1 MRELKGASVAAAQQE
16 TTAKKIRM
24 LAAKGVTPGLAIVRF
39 SADRAA
45 QMYGDFLAKSAA
57 QAGLYVERV
66 EPEENLT
73 QEDALATIHALNQN
87 PQIDGI
93 LLLMPLP
100 PGLDRSSLVE
110 AIAPGKD
117 IDGLTPTQVG
127 RLVTGRTAFV
137 PATARAVLATLR
149 HYEIPLAG
157 KHAVVIGRS
166 DVIGKPVAQ
175 LLLAANAT
183 VTICHS
189 KTQDLPNFTRAA
201 DILVAA
207 VGKAMMVTPDM
218 VSEDAVVVDVGIHRV
233 DGKTVGDVAPEAL
246 AKAQA
251 ATPVPGGIGS
261 VTTALMLDAAVTAAL
276 RHHP

>member
-1 MRELKGASVAAAQQE
+1 MRELTGAPVAAVQQE

-73 QEDALATIHALNQN
+73 QEDALATIHALSQN

-189 KTQDLPNFTRAA
+189 KTQDSPHFTRAA

-218 VSEDAVVVDVGIHRV
+218 VSDDAVVVDVGIHRV

>member
-1 MRELKGASVAAAQQE
+1 MRELTGAPVAAAQRE

-100 PGLDRSSLVE
+100 PGLDRSSLIE

-127 RLVTGRTAFV
+127 RLMTGRTAFV

-189 KTQDLPNFTRAA
+189 KTQDLPQFTRAA

-218 VSEDAVVVDVGIHRV
+218 VSDDAVVVDVGIHRV

>member
-1 MRELKGASVAAAQQE
+1 MRELKGAPVAAVQQE
-16 TTAKKIRM
+16 TTTKKIRM

-45 QMYGDFLAKSAA
+45 QMYGDFLAKSAT

-73 QEDALATIHALNQN
+73 QEDALATIHTLNQN

-189 KTQDLPNFTRAA
+189 KTQDLPHFTRAA

-218 VSEDAVVVDVGIHRV
+218 VSDDAVVVDVGIHRV

-261 VTTALMLDAAVTAAL
+261 VTTALMLDAVVTAAL

>member
-1 MRELKGASVAAAQQE
+1 MRELKGAPVAAAQQE
-16 TTAKKIRM
+16 TTAKKICT

-137 PATARAVLATLR
+137 PATARSVLATLR

-189 KTQDLPNFTRAA
+189 KTQDLPQFTRAA

-207 VGKAMMVTPDM
+207 VGKAMMVAPDM
-218 VSEDAVVVDVGIHRV
+218 VSDDAVVVDVGIHRV

>member
-1 MRELKGASVAAAQQE
+1 MRELKGAPVAAAQQE

-189 KTQDLPNFTRAA
+189 KTQDLPHFTRAV

-218 VSEDAVVVDVGIHRV
+218 VSDDAVVVDVGIHRV

-261 VTTALMLDAAVTAAL
+261 VTTALMLDAVVTAAL

>member
-1 MRELKGASVAAAQQE
+1 MRELTGAPVAAAQRE

-45 QMYGDFLAKSAA
+45 QMYGDFLAKSAT

-66 EPEENLT
+66 EPEEHLT
-73 QEDALATIHALNQN
+73 QEDALATIHTLNQN

-137 PATARAVLATLR
+137 PATARSVLATLR
-149 HYEIPLAG
+149 HYDIPLAG

-189 KTQDLPNFTRAA
+189 KTQDLSHFTHAA

>member
-1 MRELKGASVAAAQQE
+1 MRELKGAPVAAAQQE
-16 TTAKKIRM
+16 TTAKKIRT

-218 VSEDAVVVDVGIHRV
+218 VGEDAVVVDVGIHRV

>member
-1 MRELKGASVAAAQQE
+1 
-16 TTAKKIRM
+16 
-24 LAAKGVTPGLAIVRF
+24 
-39 SADRAA
+39 
-45 QMYGDFLAKSAA
+45 MYGDFLAKSAA

-110 AIAPGKD
+110 AIVPGKD

-175 LLLAANAT
+175 LLLAANVT

-189 KTQDLPNFTRAA
+189 KTQDLSHFTRAA

-218 VSEDAVVVDVGIHRV
+218 VGEDAVVVDVGIHRV

>member
-1 MRELKGASVAAAQQE
+1 MRELKGAPVAAAQQE
-16 TTAKKIRM
+16 TTAKKIRT

-110 AIAPGKD
+110 AIVPGKD

-218 VSEDAVVVDVGIHRV
+218 VGEDAVVVDVGIHRV

>member
-1 MRELKGASVAAAQQE
+1 MRELTGAPVAAAQRE

-73 QEDALATIHALNQN
+73 QEDALATIHTLNQN

-137 PATARAVLATLR
+137 PATARSVLATLR

-189 KTQDLPNFTRAA
+189 KTKDLSHFTLAA

-218 VSEDAVVVDVGIHRV
+218 VSEDAVVMDVGIHRV

>member
-1 MRELKGASVAAAQQE
+1 MRELKGAPVAAAQQE

-45 QMYGDFLAKSAA
+45 QMYGDFLAKSAT
-57 QAGLYVERV
+57 QAGLYVERG

-87 PQIDGI
+87 SQIDGI

-218 VSEDAVVVDVGIHRV
+218 VRDDAVVVDVGIHRV

>member
-137 PATARAVLATLR
+137 PATARAV
-149 HYEIPLAG
+149 
-157 KHAVVIGRS
+157 VIGRS

-218 VSEDAVVVDVGIHRV
+218 VGEDAVVVDVGIHRV

>member
-1 MRELKGASVAAAQQE
+1 MRELTGAPVAAAQQE

-24 LAAKGVTPGLAIVRF
+24 LAAKGVTPGLSIVRF

-45 QMYGDFLAKSAA
+45 QMYGDFLAKSAT

-73 QEDALATIHALNQN
+73 QEDALATIHTLNQN

-110 AIAPGKD
+110 AISPGKD

-137 PATARAVLATLR
+137 PATARSVLATLR

-189 KTQDLPNFTRAA
+189 KTQDLSRFTRAA

-218 VSEDAVVVDVGIHRV
+218 VSEDAVVIDVGIHRV